1 MAERDWRPRD
11 AAERARGRERLQGQ
25 EASGAQPGQPDKD
38 ALFTS
43 EEAVKY
49 DRDVVKRYDAA
60 KDTWVPHEPQTPD

>member
-25 EASGAQPGQPDKD
+25 EQAGVQPEQADKD

-43 EEAVKY
+43 EEAINY
-49 DRDVVKRYDAA
+49 DRDVVKHYDPAN
-60 KDTWVPHEPQTPD
+60 DTWVPHQPRTPD